1 MYWAKMEQQ
10 MQFWEEIAAFQN
22 LLKEFRRSGPKMH
35 GWCCKRED
43 FAGIAR
49 RQAATKQMSNL
60 GYEVKVLVRLTV
72 CGKVRF
78 ERELS
83 NISGMET

>member
-1 MYWAKMEQQ
+1 MKQQ
-10 MQFWEEIAAFQN
+10 MQLWEEIAAFRN
-22 LLKEFRRSGPKMH
+22 LFKAFRRSGPKMH
-35 GWCCKRED
+35 AWCCKRED
-43 FAGIAR
+43 SAGITR
-49 RQAATKQMSNL
+49 RQAATKKVSNL